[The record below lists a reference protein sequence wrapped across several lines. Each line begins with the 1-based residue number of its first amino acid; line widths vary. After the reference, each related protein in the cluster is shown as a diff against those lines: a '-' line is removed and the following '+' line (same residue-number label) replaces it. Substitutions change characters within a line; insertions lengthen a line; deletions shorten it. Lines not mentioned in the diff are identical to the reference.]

1 MAQDI
6 SIISRLKKIA
16 LTSID
21 LGREMAKE
29 KANQVSSN
37 LRETRAGKLLESAQK
52 RIEEALHRQTAG
64 KPVKAGS
71 VAHKRSPGKRH
82 LGAAKY
88 SAKSARLTQ
97 S

>member
-21 LGREMAKE
+21 LGREIAKE

-37 LRETRAGKLLESAQK
+37 LRESRAGKLLESTQK
-52 RIEEALHRQTAG
+52 RIDEVLRRQS
-64 KPVKAGS
+64 PVKAKT
-71 VAHKRSPGKRH
+71 VAHKRTPGKRH

-88 SAKSARLTQ
+88 SAKTARLTP